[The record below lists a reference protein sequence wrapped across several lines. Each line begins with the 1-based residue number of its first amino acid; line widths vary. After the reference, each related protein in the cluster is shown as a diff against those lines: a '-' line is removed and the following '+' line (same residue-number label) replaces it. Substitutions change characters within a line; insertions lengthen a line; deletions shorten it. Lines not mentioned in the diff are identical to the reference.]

1 MLAKVKNPKYFSRI
15 FSEALL
21 YDTWQCNLFLV
32 RKFHPWRVM
41 NTVIEQAKLSDVNE
55 LLSLYLTVYGED
67 YPLDIGTK
75 RSVMEE
81 ALNNPS
87 ENFWYV
93 MRCTDTEKII
103 VSGIIQVELTDRIG
117 KLSGVA
123 VHDEYRKHGLATGFI
138 SYAVNE
144 VLRERKLVN
153 SIYATARTISHSSQT
168 MLMKNGFIPLGF
180 FPNCRRIKTYETL
193 ALLAVFADGILDK
206 RTVPNSV
213 PDAVEPFYSLV
224 EKEINGEEAAH
235 QFDRVPCPIK
245 RGHNFHDLTSKEG
258 EFEFIFAKNFV
269 EKRFK
274 ETFKND
280 NESVFYPFHTPN
292 LLISNM
298 EEDIEIF
305 AAFSKKDHYCVII
318 TANRSIS
325 SLGEKINKMLFAMKE
340 VGIYYVET
348 MVRSDRNGP
357 ICFLTENNFLPSA
370 VYPAMRVEDGK
381 AQDYI
386 LLARTMV
393 PLDFSELAI
402 HKSFKPYLDQYA
414 KQWIDMHLNIL
425 RDD

>member
-1 MLAKVKNPKYFSRI
+1 
-15 FSEALL
+15 
-21 YDTWQCNLFLV
+21 
-32 RKFHPWRVM
+32 M
-41 NTVIEQAKLSDVNE
+41 NTVIEHAKLTDVNE
-55 LLSLYLTVYGED
+55 LLSLYLSVYGED

-81 ALNNPS
+81 ALNHPE
-87 ENFWYV
+87 ENHWYV
-93 MRCTDTEKII
+93 MRCTDSNQII
-103 VSGIIQVELTDRIG
+103 VSGIIQIERENLIG

-138 SYAVNE
+138 GHVVNE
-144 VLRERKLVN
+144 VLKEKKLVN

-193 ALLAVFADGILDK
+193 ALLAIFADGVLEK
-206 RTVPNSV
+206 RKVPTVV
-213 PDAVEPFYSLV
+213 PESVEPFYSLV
-224 EKEINGEEAAH
+224 EKEITGNDAHFDTAPCLIKRDH
-235 QFDRVPCPIK
+235 QFK
-245 RGHNFHDLTSKEG
+245 DLTCKEG

-269 EKRFK
+269 EKRFD
-274 ETFKND
+274 ETFKED
-280 NESVFYPFHTPN
+280 RESVFYPFHRPN

-298 EEDIEIF
+298 EEGIEIF

-318 TANRSIS
+318 TANKSII

-340 VGIYYVET
+340 IGIYYVET
-348 MVRSDRNGP
+348 MVRSDRREP

-370 VYPAMRVEDGK
+370 VYPAMRFEEGVG
-381 AQDYI
+381 QDYI

-393 PLDFSELAI
+393 PLDFSELSI

-425 RDD
+425 RVNS